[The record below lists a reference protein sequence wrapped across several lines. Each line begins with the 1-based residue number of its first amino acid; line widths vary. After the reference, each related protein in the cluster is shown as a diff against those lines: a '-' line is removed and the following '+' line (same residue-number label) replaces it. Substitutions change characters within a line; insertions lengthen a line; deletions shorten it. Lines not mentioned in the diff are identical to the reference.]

1 MINMINMVQLLDAIQ
16 SVDANVIYWIYQTG
30 GNSLFDFIAVLF
42 SYVGT
47 YRLIALLLCFFFWTK
62 KETRQIT
69 FVLFVSII
77 VSGLLV
83 GLIKEIAD
91 RPRPY
96 IMLGLTA
103 ADMLVH
109 TNPYVSFVSGHATSA
124 FVTAAAVSYYFR
136 KWLIPAVFIACVA
149 GLSRIYLLVHYPSDV
164 IAGAIFGVFV
174 FFVILLLFKSLD
186 RLGGS
191 NSENISG

>member
-1 MINMINMVQLLDAIQ
+1 MINMIDMIQLLDVIQ

-30 GNSLFDFIAVLF
+30 GNSLFDAIAVTF

-47 YRLIALLLCFFFWTK
+47 YRLIAFLLCLFFWTK

-83 GLIKEIAD
+83 GLIKDIVD

-109 TNPYVSFVSGHATSA
+109 TSPYVSFVSGHATSA

-136 KWLIPAVFIACVA
+136 KWLIPAVLTACVA

-174 FFVILLLFKSLD
+174 FFVILFLFKGLA

-191 NSENISG
+191 DPENISG

>member
-1 MINMINMVQLLDAIQ
+1 MIQLLDVIQ

-30 GNSLFDFIAVLF
+30 GNSLFDAIAVTF
-42 SYVGT
+42 SYIGT
-47 YRLIALLLCFFFWTK
+47 YRLIAFLLCLFFLTK

-103 ADMLVH
+103 ADMLVY

-136 KWLIPAVFIACVA
+136 KWLIPAVLTACAA

-164 IAGAIFGVFV
+164 VAGAVFGVFV
-174 FFVILLLFKSLD
+174 FFAVLFIFK
-186 RLGGS
+186 RLQKYGNNRIS
-191 NSENISG
+191 NLK

>member
-1 MINMINMVQLLDAIQ
+1 MIDLIQFLDVIQ
-16 SVDANVIYWIYQTG
+16 SVDTTIIYWIYRTG

-47 YRLIALLLCFFFWTK
+47 YRLVALLLCVFFWTK

-83 GLIKEIAD
+83 GLIKDIVD

-103 ADMLVH
+103 TDMLVY
-109 TNPYVSFVSGHATSA
+109 TNPYVSFVSGHTTSA
-124 FVTAAAVSYYFR
+124 FVTAATVSYYFR
-136 KWLIPAVFIACVA
+136 KWLLPSVFIACVA

-174 FFVILLLFKSLD
+174 FFVVLFLFKSLN